1 MLIETWLFEKMIL
14 KRFSLNRTVHNYYN
28 NFRHLSVF
36 EKTTKIEKKK
46 NKDKNKK
53 KTRTKTKRK
62 KTKTKEQRDVYGVI
76 AYSFRHDQYPI
87 HRLCVA
93 TSVYI
98 LQRLFMYSHL
108 ESNSWIYQIN
118 CTANMHNPYIVQM
131 AAMQE
136 AGFWILRGPEYFFM
150 ETTSFSFLT
159 FFKYFFGVPHLAT
172 FISIFLKCNS

>member
-1 MLIETWLFEKMIL
+1 MP
-14 KRFSLNRTVHNYYN
+14 
-28 NFRHLSVF
+28 VF
-36 EKTTKIEKKK
+36 GKTTKIENK
-46 NKDKNKK
+46 NKNKRTK
-53 KTRTKTKRK
+53 TKTKRK

-118 CTANMHNPYIVQM
+118 CSANMHNPYVVQVS
-131 AAMQE
+131 AMQE
-136 AGFWILRGPEYFFM
+136 AGFWILRSPEYFFT
-150 ETTSFSFLT
+150 EIFLSLSFLT
-159 FFKYFFGVPHLAT
+159 SNYDCVHVKNICKMCIVK
-172 FISIFLKCNS
+172 ISAVSNFWLSVIAVTHNELLFLLIRAYEIQ